1 MKKQGIII
9 GGSAGETLLA
19 QQQTFAEA
27 FRQQRMI
34 QNAKDRTEALRAL
47 DPELWQVFSLRW
59 NLPPPF
65 PKGWGD
71 TDSLLAVMHKVRL
84 MLPEFSQ
91 EEKKFSAAW
100 IVGHGLEL
108 PEGLA
113 YKDGELKGVAKGR
126 GPTT

>member
-1 MKKQGIII
+1 MKKTIII
-9 GGSAGETLLA
+9 DGPQGAGLLQA
-19 QQQTFAEA
+19 QQLFAET

-34 QNAKDRTEALRAL
+34 QNAKDRTEALRSL
-47 DPELWQVFSLRW
+47 DPEVWQVFSLRW

-84 MLPEFSQ
+84 MLPEFSP

-100 IVGHGLEL
+100 VVGHGMEL
-108 PEGLA
+108 PEGLTFE
-113 YKDGELKGVAKGR
+113 DGELKGVAKGP
-126 GPTT
+126 GPIR